1 MPDQTSKFCPEYLQ
15 GNCPLN
21 DLIAENELLRE
32 KVDEQSQNIAQLEA
46 VITKLTGADPHS
58 PEDAKSK
65 FKPSR
70 RTRKRLKKNGQK
82 KGHKGVTR
90 PKPTHIDKFEKCKL
104 KNCPDCGHE
113 LSDDDAYGHWDH
125 IQEDII
131 PAKVET
137 TCYQHY
143 RYRCPHC
150 RTRHDAPAQGDE
162 IPNARV
168 GPRTLLAAALYK
180 EDYALPYAKIAQL
193 FRQNC
198 GIKITAGGLA
208 QCLQRLSNR
217 LQGELNALRAAIRAS
232 PFVHVDETGWRVD
245 GVNHYLWV
253 FTDKIHTLYRIAD
266 SRGSKIPKEELG
278 EDYGGTVISDFYS
291 AYSPLTSR
299 KQKCHTH
306 LTIELHEVGEKNNS
320 VEFGWFKKR
329 LKRLLSDS
337 VRLKERREKYGETV
351 FHNRLARLKE
361 RALELNDVEYTDP
374 DSTRLAK
381 RVAKHADELFT
392 FVEQEE
398 VDRDNNQAE
407 RNIRPNVV
415 LRKKGGI
422 NRSQKGAKTHTT
434 LMSLIVT
441 CKQSEKEWFDY
452 AKEALF
458 NQRDG
463 NNPVLMKSIE
473 LPKS

>member
-1 MPDQTSKFCPEYLQ
+1 MKSVCPYLA
-15 GNCPLN
+15 NAACPL
-21 DLIAENELLRE
+21 LAELEKLKLKNAELEETIR
-32 KVDEQSQNIAQLEA
+32 
-46 VITKLTGADPHS
+46 KLTGGESNP
-58 PEDAKSK
+58 PQKEKPK

-82 KGHKGVTR
+82 KGHKGITR
-90 PKPTHIDKFEKCKL
+90 PKPIHIDKFEKCKL

-113 LSDDDAYGHWDH
+113 LSDDDSYGHWDH

-131 PAKVET
+131 PAKVEV

-150 RTRHDAPAQGDE
+150 QKRFDAPAQGDE

-168 GPRTLLAAALYK
+168 GPRVLLVAALYK

-198 GIKITAGGLA
+198 GLKITAGGLA
-208 QCLQRLSNR
+208 QSLQRLSNR

-232 PFVHVDETGWRVD
+232 PFVHVDETGWRVN

-253 FTDKIHTLYRIAD
+253 FSDKIHTLYRIAD

-291 AYSPLTSR
+291 AYNPLTYV
-299 KQKCHTH
+299 KQKCHSH

-320 VEFGWFKKR
+320 VEFVWFKKS
-329 LKRLLSDS
+329 LKRLLDNS
-337 VRLKERREKYGETV
+337 VRLKERREQYGETV
-351 FHNRLARLKE
+351 FQHRLARLKE
-361 RALELNDVEYTDP
+361 RALELNDVEYEDY
-374 DSTRLAK
+374 DSSRSAA

-392 FVEQEE
+392 FVQQEG

-422 NRSQKGAKTHTT
+422 NRSPKGAETHTT
-434 LMSLIVT
+434 SDEPDCNLQAIGKRMVRL
-441 CKQSEKEWFDY
+441 C
-452 AKEALF
+452 
-458 NQRDG
+458 QR
-463 NNPVLMKSIE
+463 SII
-473 LPKS
+473 